1 MQLIFDFSVNIYQTN
16 KYFYA
21 AIWVVES
28 YTQFAALY
36 VDYTCAW
43 LFLNTGISQGSVAMR
58 LSCGGI
64 FNNNYLQ
71 IYYWVHQ

>member
-1 MQLIFDFSVNIYQTN
+1 
-16 KYFYA
+16 
-21 AIWVVES
+21 VVES

-71 IYYWVHQ
+71 IYY